1 MQTPDTEAKGLSDNS
16 KFESQDRNPDTNQQ
30 IIIGMIIFFLGALW
44 GGANAGEGMQAYDV
58 FWPAVVMLTGAMIT
72 LLGTTFGTNHIHDR
86 NTDLHDAIHKLTEQL
101 NNMRAKLDGTD
112 TESE

>member
-1 MQTPDTEAKGLSDNS
+1 MQTPKSDDQNLSNNS
-16 KFESQDRNPDTNQQ
+16 EFEPQNKDLDTNQQ

-44 GGANAGEGMQAYDV
+44 GGANAGEGMEAYDV

-86 NTDLHDAIHKLTEQL
+86 NTDLHDAIHKLTEQI
-101 NNMRAKLDGTD
+101 NHMRAKLDVND